1 MKVTLT
7 PELEKI
13 VQTYIDSG
21 QYQNPSEVLFASLQL
36 LQSTETHSEMSFG
49 ILDEHSHFIPMTES
63 EMVQES
69 LKVLENYQND
79 GTPHSE
85 VEIWAKSLGRKPN

>member
-13 VQTYIDSG
+13 VQTYIDNG

-36 LQSTETHSEMSFG
+36 LQSTETHSGMSFG
-49 ILDEHSHFIPMTES
+49 ILDEHSQFIPMTES

-79 GTPHSE
+79 GMPHSE
-85 VEIWAKSLGRKPN
+85 VEIWARNLGRKPN